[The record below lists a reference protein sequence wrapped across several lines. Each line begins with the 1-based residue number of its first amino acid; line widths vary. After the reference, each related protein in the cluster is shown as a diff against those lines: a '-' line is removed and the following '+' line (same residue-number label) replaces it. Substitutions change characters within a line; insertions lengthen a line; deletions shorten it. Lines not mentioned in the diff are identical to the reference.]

1 MFVQTPDPRL
11 ALEVLSLI
19 GSRTSAR
26 ALGGPQPDNRQ
37 IRSIIEAGDRAP
49 DHGRLRPWRVTVVAG
64 DARNRLADWLCTF
77 ARKSQPDMT
86 ALDLERIRAK
96 AFRAP
101 LILIVAA
108 KITVESKIPA
118 VEQVMAVSAAVQNML
133 LAAHALQLG
142 AVWKTG
148 TAAYDSEIKA
158 RLGLDPSDMI
168 VAFLYIGQPIAA
180 NSVIDRT
187 VDEITT
193 WL

>member
-11 ALEVLSLI
+11 ASEALSLI
-19 GSRTSAR
+19 RSRTSAK
-26 ALGGPQPDNRQ
+26 ALGGPQPNDGQ

-64 DARNRLADWLCTF
+64 DARNRLADWLCNV
-77 ARKSQPDMT
+77 ARKSRPDMT
-86 ALDLERIRAK
+86 APDLARTRAK

-101 LILIVAA
+101 LILIVTA
-108 KITVESKIPA
+108 KIAADSKIPA
-118 VEQVMAVSAAVQNML
+118 IEQVMAASAAVQNML

-158 RLGLDPSDMI
+158 HLGLDPSDI
-168 VAFLYIGQPIAA
+168 VVAFLYIGQPITVNA
-180 NSVIDRT
+180 VLDRS
-187 VDEITT
+187 VDEIIT